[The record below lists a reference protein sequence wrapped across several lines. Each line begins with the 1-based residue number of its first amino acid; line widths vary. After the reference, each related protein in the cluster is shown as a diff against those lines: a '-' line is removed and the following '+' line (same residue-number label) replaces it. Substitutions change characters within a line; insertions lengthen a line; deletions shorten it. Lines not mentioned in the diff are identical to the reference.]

1 MFFKQ
6 TLDKQ
11 LDSWIADV
19 REHSNLPVKLRLWNG
34 SEYQLGSFDRP
45 AVTLT
50 VREASALPFC

>member
-19 REHSNLPVKLRLWNG
+19 REHSNLPVKLRL
-34 SEYQLGSFDRP
+34 
-45 AVTLT
+45 
-50 VREASALPFC
+50 C